1 MSHDRGFIGPDGRSN
16 VPLGVVDTSLGAEDA
31 KLSEI
36 AAKKL
41 EAFMKGLDAETVKAK
56 YKLEVVFTKRS
67 TMTPFFGL
75 VSAFSNGG
83 FNHGGGDECIYFCTA
98 KIEKDGNTRTCSGPL
113 DLRFVGGRIAICPKC
128 KQATPP
134 QDLAGQ
140 IGYRATLQDWGKIIY
155 RIWMQLEGDADIRMG
170 LLGSGGSLR
179 DKTGDVLNRTSL
191 SAGDKLDVT
200 REKREWANYPL
211 RNIIKDTSAGA
222 NLEKRISAFLGS

>member
-1 MSHDRGFIGPDGRSN
+1 MSFDRGFIGPDGRSN
-16 VPLGVVDTSLGAEDA
+16 VPMGVVDTSLGADDA
-31 KLSEI
+31 RLSEV

-41 EAFMKGLDAETVKAK
+41 EAFMKNLDAETIKAK

-67 TMTPFFGL
+67 MFEPFFGI

-98 KIEKDGNTRTCSGPL
+98 KIEKNGNTRTCSGPI
-113 DLRFVGGRIAICPKC
+113 DLRFIGGKIAICPKC
-128 KQATPP
+128 KQTTPP
-134 QDLAGQ
+134 GELAGQ
-140 IGYRATLQDWGKIIY
+140 VGYKATLQNWGTIIY
-155 RIWMQLEGDADIRMG
+155 RIWMQLECDADIRMG
-170 LLGSGGSLR
+170 LLGGGIR
-179 DKTGDVLNRTSL
+179 QKTDDVLNKTSL
-191 SAGDKLDVT
+191 SAGDKLDMT